1 MEGQFGRKGKHPTTV
16 GEFYTGKE
24 FSEWCPTNEFTM
36 YNGRKV
42 ITVPF
47 GMWSIG
53 QTKCAWSTTSS
64 NLCTEL

>member
-1 MEGQFGRKGKHPTTV
+1 MRLPKKNFQNTWKDSSEERANTQLLSESFIQV
-16 GEFYTGKE
+16 KE

-47 GMWSIG
+47 GM
-53 QTKCAWSTTSS
+53 
-64 NLCTEL
+64 